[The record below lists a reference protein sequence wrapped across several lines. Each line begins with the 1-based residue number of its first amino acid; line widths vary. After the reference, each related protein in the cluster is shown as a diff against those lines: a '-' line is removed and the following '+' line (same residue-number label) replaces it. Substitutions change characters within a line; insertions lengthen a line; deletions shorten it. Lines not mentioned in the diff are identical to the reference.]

1 MVFLMLF
8 SFVILVKAD
17 KIPSIS
23 EMVLIIFV
31 CTLCTEEIRQV
42 IQKQVDKQRSKYT
55 DDLKLIL

>member
-1 MVFLMLF
+1 MAFLMLF

-55 DDLKLIL
+55 KYKYIYI

>member
-1 MVFLMLF
+1 MLF

-42 IQKQVDKQRSKYT
+42 FQKQVDKQRSKYT

>member
-1 MVFLMLF
+1 MAFLMLF

-23 EMVLIIFV
+23 EMVLIVFV

-42 IQKQVDKQRSKYT
+42 IQKQVNKQRSKYT

>member
-1 MVFLMLF
+1 MAFLMLF

-42 IQKQVDKQRSKYT
+42 IQKQVDKQRSKYA

>member
-1 MVFLMLF
+1 MLF

-42 IQKQVDKQRSKYT
+42 IQKQVDKQRAKYT

>member
-1 MVFLMLF
+1 MLF

-42 IQKQVDKQRSKYT
+42 IQKQVNKQRSKYT

>member
-1 MVFLMLF
+1 MLF

-42 IQKQVDKQRSKYT
+42 IQKQVVKQRAKYT

>member
-1 MVFLMLF
+1 MLF

>member
-1 MVFLMLF
+1 MLF

-55 DDLKLIL
+55 DNLKLIL

>member
-1 MVFLMLF
+1 MLF

-42 IQKQVDKQRSKYT
+42 TQKRVDKQRSKYT

>member
-1 MVFLMLF
+1 MLF

-23 EMVLIIFV
+23 EMVLIVFV

-42 IQKQVDKQRSKYT
+42 IQKQVNKQRSKYT

>member
-1 MVFLMLF
+1 MAFLMLF

>member
-1 MVFLMLF
+1 MAFLMLF

-42 IQKQVDKQRSKYT
+42 IKKQVDKQRSKYT

>member
-1 MVFLMLF
+1 MAFLMLF

-42 IQKQVDKQRSKYT
+42 IQKQVVKQRAKYT

>member
-1 MVFLMLF
+1 MAFLMLF

-23 EMVLIIFV
+23 EMVLIVFV

>member
-1 MVFLMLF
+1 MLF

-42 IQKQVDKQRSKYT
+42 IQKQVDKQRSKYA

>member
-1 MVFLMLF
+1 MAFLMLF

-42 IQKQVDKQRSKYT
+42 IQKQVDKQRAKYT

>member
-1 MVFLMLF
+1 MAFLMLF

-42 IQKQVDKQRSKYT
+42 IQKQVNKQRSKYT

>member
-42 IQKQVDKQRSKYT
+42 IQKQVVKQRAKYT